1 MQKQTCLKKVTKSG
15 GKRLSHLLIDK
26 ADNAKDFSIRFKRMV
41 GLKLLP
47 SFSIKSHNLHFVS
60 FWLYC
65 PLLLFNN
72 GSFSNNMLFLPR
84 IYIKVVIIYINIRL

>member
-47 SFSIKSHNLHFVS
+47 SFFEKSLTIYTLSAFGFLVNGYYSIMALSLTICCFYQE
-60 FWLYC
+60 FT
-65 PLLLFNN
+65 
-72 GSFSNNMLFLPR
+72 
-84 IYIKVVIIYINIRL
+84 

>member
-47 SFSIKSHNLHFVS
+47 SFFDQVSQSTLCQLLALLSI
-60 FWLYC
+60 
-65 PLLLFNN
+65 
-72 GSFSNNMLFLPR
+72 
-84 IYIKVVIIYINIRL
+84 VIIQ